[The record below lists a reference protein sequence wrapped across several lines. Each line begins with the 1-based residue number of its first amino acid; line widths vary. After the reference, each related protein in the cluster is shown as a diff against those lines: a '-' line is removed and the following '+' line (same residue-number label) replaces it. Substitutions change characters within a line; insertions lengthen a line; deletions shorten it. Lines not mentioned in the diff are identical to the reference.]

1 MWSIKGLAILLT
13 YHTLK
18 TINAP
23 GEFSPE
29 ERSQRGVALLNHA
42 YSKLYSHNYPGC
54 LMACMEDPGCM
65 SLNYW
70 WYKSQCDLNNKTKY
84 SAESKFLCRD
94 TSSTY
99 MGLMR
104 EPGIVSDSYAI
115 RTPGLH
121 TNCGRL
127 ARKLIFP
134 MAVLRPVQSIGPMI
148 NKFLHHGEHIGDKLG
163 FHMYCQ
169 FVSTLI
175 PLKNDKNTSTRS
187 RRTGVGRID
196 LRAKRP
202 ATLHT

>member
-1 MWSIKGLAILLT
+1 MWSIKGLAILIT

-29 ERSQRGVALLNHA
+29 ERSQRGVALLNHT

-54 LMACMEDPGCM
+54 LMACMEDPRCM

-70 WYKSQCDLNNKTKY
+70 WYTSQCDLNNKTKH

-104 EPGIVSDSYAI
+104 EPGMVSMLS
-115 RTPGLH
+115 TPGLH

-134 MAVLRPVQSIGPMI
+134 MAFRPVKSIRPMI
-148 NKFLHHGEHIGDKLG
+148 NKFLHHGEHIGDFSL
-163 FHMYCQ
+163 
-169 FVSTLI
+169 
-175 PLKNDKNTSTRS
+175 
-187 RRTGVGRID
+187 
-196 LRAKRP
+196 
-202 ATLHT
+202 